1 MPRPA
6 VLSWGMTEHRHLDI
20 EAVALQ
26 GIVEHLVREVPR
38 DAAAAPGSGIAGSG
52 PALAAV
58 AELARAV
65 EVPAQAGDL
74 DPEQAHRMLSLLL
87 VVRDF
92 VAPLDPGAD
101 EHVARYLAEV
111 VRRLPS

>member
-1 MPRPA
+1 
-6 VLSWGMTEHRHLDI
+6 MTEHRNLDI

-26 GIVEHLVREVPR
+26 GIVEHIVREVPPEGTR
-38 DAAAAPGSGIAGSG
+38 ASPGSGVAGSG
-52 PALAAV
+52 PALTAV

-87 VVRDF
+87 VIRDF
-92 VAPLDPGAD
+92 VAPLDPDAD
-101 EHVARYLAEV
+101 EHVTRYLAEI
-111 VRRLPS
+111 VRRLQS